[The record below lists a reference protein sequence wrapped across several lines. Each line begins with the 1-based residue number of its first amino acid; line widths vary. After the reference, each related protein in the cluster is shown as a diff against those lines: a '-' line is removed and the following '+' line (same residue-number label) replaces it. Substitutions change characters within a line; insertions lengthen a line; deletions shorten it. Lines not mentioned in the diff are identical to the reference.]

1 MLRNKSFEVNFS
13 QISTSWGSKS
23 HLRYFIWEWIVDL
36 QTNYILLSAWN
47 RLMKMLLIFWNSYW
61 REGREKNFLL
71 EDRLKTWS
79 YQISNWEEQEQQP
92 AEVVKTKGD
101 GRGGG
106 KVLSSPRPA
115 PDKFLFLY
123 LPFVKTSAY
132 SCSSVPP
139 EALRTFF

>member
-1 MLRNKSFEVNFS
+1 MNKADENATYIYFETV
-13 QISTSWGSKS
+13 I
-23 HLRYFIWEWIVDL
+23 
-36 QTNYILLSAWN
+36 
-47 RLMKMLLIFWNSYW
+47 
-61 REGREKNFLL
+61 EGRGEKHFLL

-139 EALRTFF
+139 EALRTFFQKKG